1 MRVRTT
7 PWLLFPALAAV
18 VVIAPALNAQEVEPP
33 GAEEQAA
40 EGQHLGM
47 LLGLRVDFLDG
58 LPAPGASVDLVISGS
73 RLWVSLQFLAQMVR
87 WKLPRSFTG
96 TGRDH
101 LYVGR
106 VRLGLGTGQGPSVYG
121 LVETGRG
128 IVQVSHSKEP
138 GTVYHVT
145 GLGLGA
151 GFTFQRVTASAETVL
166 GEAHYPHTA
175 PFGGGVEFYGSL
187 AVSLQ
192 FRLGR

>member
-1 MRVRTT
+1 MRVRAT
-7 PWLLFPALAAV
+7 PWLVFPALAAV

-33 GAEEQAA
+33 GAEEEAA
-40 EGQHLGM
+40 EGQHLEM
-47 LLGLRVDFLDG
+47 LVGLRVDFLDG
-58 LPAPGASVDLVISGS
+58 LPAPGASVDFVISGS
-73 RLWVSLQFLAQMVR
+73 GLWVSLQFLAQMVR
-87 WKLPRSFTG
+87 WKLRSG

-138 GTVYHVT
+138 GTRYHVT

-166 GEAHYPHTA
+166 GEANYPHTS